1 MRISDWSSD
10 VCSSDL
16 RPEECL
22 AWLRAE
28 QADPL
33 LAPERIGKVSVALLQ
48 SASARAMNDLGRGA
62 EALPLALA
70 AAEESRKFLGPDDYL
85 TLTQLSTVATIQH
98 ALGNCRA
105 ALPLARD
112 VRERLGRRYGESKIG
127 RAHV

>member
-48 SASARAMNDLGRGA
+48 SASARAMNEWGRGA

-70 AAEESRKFLGPDDYL
+70 EAEDSRKFLGPDDYL
-85 TLTQLSTVATIQH
+85 TVAQLPRLAERRVGKECGSRFM
-98 ALGNCRA
+98 CRSSS
-105 ALPLARD
+105 
-112 VRERLGRRYGESKIG
+112 EHYTKHTYS
-127 RAHV
+127 